1 MMAIRLA
8 QETDLGSIQ
17 KIIETAFSDEENKII
32 SNFAA
37 DLSKETTSPP
47 IKSLVVEVGNQ
58 VIGYVSYS
66 PIFLKSTSGI
76 SGYILA
82 PLAVSPEHQKQ
93 GAGSNL
99 IKSGIDM
106 LTKDGAGVLL
116 VYGDPDY
123 YGRFGFKEEIGRS
136 FVPPYPLK
144 HPFGWTGMMLKATA
158 VPNTP
163 IKFECVAALS
173 KPDLW

>member
-1 MMAIRLA
+1 MITIRLA

-17 KIIETAFSDEENKII
+17 KVIETAFSDEENKAI

-37 DLSKETTSPP
+37 DLSKETTSPL
-47 IKSLVVEVGNQ
+47 IKPLVAEVGIK
-58 VIGYVSYS
+58 VISFVCYS
-66 PIFLKSTSGI
+66 PIFLKSDSGI

-93 GAGSNL
+93 GDGSNL

-106 LTKDGAGVLL
+106 LTKDGAGFLL

-123 YGRFGFKEEIGRS
+123 YGRFGLKDEIGRL
-136 FVPPYPLK
+136 FVPP
-144 HPFGWTGMMLKATA
+144 
-158 VPNTP
+158 
-163 IKFECVAALS
+163 
-173 KPDLW
+173 